1 MARVTCKDCVDLLAD
16 YLEGELATEL
26 EKALDEHICA
36 CPPCLEFLD
45 EYRGAS
51 KICRRALAEEMPDGL
66 ASKLHEFLEKNC
78 K

>member
-16 YLEGELATEL
+16 YLEGGLAVEL

-45 EYRGAS
+45 EYRGAT
-51 KICRRALAEEMPDGL
+51 KICRRALAEDMPDGL
-66 ASKLHEFLEKNC
+66 ASQLADFLAKNC